1 MNDDIYNNH
10 PSFGVVHISRVSCG
24 GNMNLFG
31 SSILHSNF
39 LELTISRA
47 EEVRSEVCGDRY
59 YEKDEIVRVSMS
71 ASQFAEMITTMN
83 HGSGVPVTIDRVMG
97 EKMPACPGVSKRMQH
112 SQEFKKRMREFAQRL
127 KNDQASL
134 QELLKKDKLSK
145 EDKRVMKHTFEYL
158 TTEIEN
164 NIPFFEEQF
173 EEQMDKTVTEGK
185 AEIENFITHAIQTT
199 GIKALNGEYENTKD
213 IKAIPVITIVEDD
226 DKGKG
231 TKK

>member
-1 MNDDIYNNH
+1 
-10 PSFGVVHISRVSCG
+10 
-24 GNMNLFG
+24 MNLFG